1 MLARNNE
8 ELAVLRSFAER
19 CALDQDDK
27 DLANIVFIVF
37 DEVFTDQ
44 KYEQFIEFQ
53 AHYAC
58 ASSHGFVDQTKVHR
72 DHAIA
77 MIKEWM
83 DSVQRNNAIVYINGV
98 DKQSISVKHL
108 SSIVNSSIAPIIFPY
123 GPDAH
128 EDLRQKAPNTFWR
141 AQNSKEIV
149 RSFLLQHLEANSL
162 I

>member
-1 MLARNNE
+1 M
-8 ELAVLRSFAER
+8 LRSFAER

-77 MIKEWM
+77 MINGWILY
-83 DSVQRNNAIVYINGV
+83 SVIMPLYTLMGLTNNLY
-98 DKQSISVKHL
+98 L
-108 SSIVNSSIAPIIFPY
+108 
-123 GPDAH
+123 
-128 EDLRQKAPNTFWR
+128 
-141 AQNSKEIV
+141 
-149 RSFLLQHLEANSL
+149 
-162 I
+162 